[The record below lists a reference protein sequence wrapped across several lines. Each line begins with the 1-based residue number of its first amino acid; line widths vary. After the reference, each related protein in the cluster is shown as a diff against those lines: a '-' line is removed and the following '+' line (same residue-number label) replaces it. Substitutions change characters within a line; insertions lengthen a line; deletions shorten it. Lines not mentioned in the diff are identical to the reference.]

1 MEGREGL
8 FSRNEPSRSSIRPQ
22 SGGRKSLETAENKQ
36 RQTIGGYRGGNRES
50 ASPASSPTAKYVATA
65 HTPMDNLKQWELVEC
80 DRRLQVVEK
89 RSASSKGAAIERTPS
104 LNRKNATPIADRR
117 NLAIDAS
124 LEEKLKAFKES
135 NIIQPV
141 AAPRRDDKA
150 DRLPINLDLILKQR
164 KGSSAAESTD
174 MLQRLEQQVKA
185 IEMDTLAART
195 RQLEFSSDFEP
206 EIRYT
211 DLRYRE
217 HEDLLRNVTDDEA
230 EGASPLHRGD
240 ATRNSTG
247 NAGVTTKKASTK
259 LSRTASDT
267 RRGQEAE
274 VPLRAQTRVQQARA
288 LVAARA
294 NNAKKDHRHHQQQQQ
309 QQQRQTTTVSSA
321 SKPLSNV
328 TQKSGVSEK
337 ERKLVAAG
345 EPSRGSEIVGNLPFK
360 CCGHFCK
367 GPDLHAES
375 RYSCV
380 RTNNGQIPRRELF
393 DSGD

>member
-1 MEGREGL
+1 MVETIIIMEGREGL

-22 SGGRKSLETAENKQ
+22 SGRKSLETAENKQ
-36 RQTIGGYRGGNRES
+36 RQTTIGGGYRGGNREP
-50 ASPASSPTAKYVATA
+50 ASPASPTAKYVATA

-89 RSASSKGAAIERTPS
+89 RSASSKGGAAVERTPS

-117 NLAIDAS
+117 ILAIDAS

-141 AAPRRDDKA
+141 AAAPRRDDQA
-150 DRLPINLDLILKQR
+150 DRVPINLDLILKQR
-164 KGSSAAESTD
+164 KGSAAESTD

-230 EGASPLHRGD
+230 EG
-240 ATRNSTG
+240 
-247 NAGVTTKKASTK
+247 
-259 LSRTASDT
+259 
-267 RRGQEAE
+267 
-274 VPLRAQTRVQQARA
+274 
-288 LVAARA
+288 
-294 NNAKKDHRHHQQQQQ
+294 
-309 QQQRQTTTVSSA
+309 
-321 SKPLSNV
+321 
-328 TQKSGVSEK
+328 
-337 ERKLVAAG
+337 
-345 EPSRGSEIVGNLPFK
+345 
-360 CCGHFCK
+360 
-367 GPDLHAES
+367 
-375 RYSCV
+375 
-380 RTNNGQIPRRELF
+380 
-393 DSGD
+393 